1 MNAHIS
7 LQARVSDYLAER
19 RRLGFKLGT
28 MGLALASFARYV
40 ASVHHR
46 GVLNVDLMAEWAR
59 HDKWNRDN
67 PQTWARRLKLLRP
80 FTRYLRHFDPRTEV
94 PDEAVFGPVPGRMAP
109 HIYREKEIAD
119 LLTAARELQPQGGL
133 RPATFETL
141 FGLIAS
147 TGLRVSEALDLL
159 DADVDLK
166 SAMLT
171 VRATKFAKSRQL
183 PLHPS
188 TVEALERYRRL
199 RIRQVRTTTETPFFV
214 GTRGQLLGQPLGD
227 RQVHRVFNELR
238 DKLGWVNRG
247 AHDGPRIHD
256 LRHSF
261 AVRRVMLW
269 HTQGIDV
276 DQAMLSLS
284 TYLGHAKV
292 SNTYWYLTAVPEL
305 MALAGSKFE
314 RFAEDSGDGDE

>member
-19 RRLGFKLGT
+19 RRLGFELGT

-46 GVLNVDLMAEWAR
+46 GALNVDLMAEWAR

-80 FTRYLRHFDPRTEV
+80 FTRYLRQFDPRTEV
-94 PDEAVFGPVPGRMAP
+94 PDETVFGPVPGRLAP
-109 HIYREKEIAD
+109 HIYREEEIAD
-119 LLTAARELQPQGGL
+119 LLTAARELQPHGGL

-147 TGLRVSEALDLL
+147 AGLRVSEALDLL

-171 VRATKFAKSRQL
+171 VRETKFAKSRQL

-188 TVEALERYRRL
+188 TVEAMERYRRL
-199 RIRQVRTTTETPFFV
+199 RIRQVRTSTETLFFV
-214 GTRGQLLGQPLGD
+214 GSRGQLLGQPLGD

-261 AVRRVMLW
+261 AVRRLMLW
-269 HTQGIDV
+269 HAQGIDV

-305 MALAGSKFE
+305 MALAGGKFE
-314 RFAEDSGDGDE
+314 RFAEDLGDGDV